1 MGDVRSGLGGTVLRP
16 ARDFQTATVN
26 AALAAF
32 DRKGGRRRYLVADEV
47 GLGKTVVA
55 RDVVEAL
62 VKKARRPLVVY
73 YVANGSAV
81 AHQNK
86 PRVVEFLEPAVAEKA
101 VRTPDRLSL
110 VAVSNPPET
119 PVAIYALSPDTSFPR
134 TSRASL
140 SGGKAMERAFIAQ
153 LLLKAYPSVLPRLP
167 SAFLRLQARSGW
179 RPALL
184 AARERIKK
192 APPGLVGRYREALH
206 LEFAELEAPG
216 AAPSFSGRLVDLA
229 LTHPRAF
236 IGRLRRALCLA
247 CMIHQPPDIVILDE
261 FQKYR
266 ELISGEAPVDRLMS
280 QLLTGGKGRAPAL
293 LLLSATPYRLFATRW
308 EEGRGGQ
315 AHRELFDLI
324 EFLAGVETR
333 KGAEAQFKTFGETLR
348 QLVQAAPADRA
359 PLIAQAAA
367 LRDDLEALLSPVIG
381 RTERDAFTRDHSSL
395 EPDLRSL
402 PVTSEIPDVV
412 VYRHLAKACDPKH
425 RSDALAYWSS
435 VPLPAQ
441 ALGQRYAISR
451 KAEFRKTR
459 GLIALTRKRRENLE
473 KVAWPDAK
481 LRALQGAAPAAKL
494 ALPWIAPSLPWW
506 DLSAGWA
513 DQGDETKL
521 LMFSRFKA
529 TPPAVTSL
537 LSFGV
542 EAELIDR
549 RGGYDKAYGRRK
561 LKLAGSPGPV
571 MAAFHPSIW
580 LIRNTDP
587 ATAVERSR
595 AGVRRW
601 VRKQIRTALRD
612 LEIGVDRSTAEKRR
626 RRRSIGRI
634 LSGIEQSAGLS
645 DQSADA
651 WAEVVGSDR
660 LATLSVQGWRE
671 AEPLDWVSP
680 REVEDLVTYA
690 IGAPGVILGRALHRH
705 AADALDVSAWPF
717 LVRVSWQGLRP
728 YLDNPVLL
736 AAIGGDSAVDGL
748 LAATFA
754 GNLESV
760 LDEHLWI
767 RSSSKT
773 GVMELAKDLQSSL
786 RLITGGF
793 SFHALGSKDR
803 LRLRCHAAMPFGD
816 AEAAPPR
823 RPGAPAPE
831 IEDDPGPVRPDEIR
845 QSFNSP
851 FWPHVL
857 ATTSVGQEGLD
868 FHTWC
873 SRVLHWDLP
882 SNPLDLEQR
891 EGRVQRYGGLSVRRA
906 LGRGLKAATL
916 EAAGADD
923 ARSPWRRLASIAE
936 ARLAGNGGLSP
947 WWILPKARVTRQVL
961 ERPFGRDSQR
971 YKVLREQRFI
981 YRLALGQPNQE
992 DFLEVLTRSD
1002 PELLAVLQG
1011 LTLDLSPYRLDPS
1024 HDAVDAAV

>member
-1 MGDVRSGLGGTVLRP
+1 MRP
-16 ARDFQTATVN
+16 ARDFQKATVK

-55 RDVVEAL
+55 RDVVEAM
-62 VKKARRPLVVY
+62 VKKAKRPLVVY
-73 YVANGSAV
+73 YMANGSAV

-110 VAVSNPPET
+110 VALSNPPET

-134 TSRASL
+134 TSRANL
-140 SGGKAMERAFIAQ
+140 SGGKVMERAFIA
-153 LLLKAYPSVLPRLP
+153 LLLRKAYPSVLAKLP
-167 SAFLRLQARSGW
+167 ADFLRLQASSGW
-179 RPALL
+179 QPALI
-184 AARERIKK
+184 AAAERIKK
-192 APPGLVGRYREALH
+192 APHGLVGRYREALH

-216 AAPSFSGRLVDLA
+216 SAPSFSGRLVDLA
-229 LTHPRAF
+229 LAHPRAF

-280 QLLTGGKGRAPAL
+280 QLLTGGKERPPAL

-308 EEGRGGQ
+308 EESRGISAQKG
-315 AHRELFDLI
+315 LFDLI

-333 KGAEAQFKTFGETLR
+333 KGAEAQFQIFGETLR
-348 QLVQAAPADRA
+348 QLVLAAPSDRA
-359 PLIAQAAA
+359 PLIAQASG
-367 LRDDLEALLSPVIG
+367 LRDDLQSLLSPVIG
-381 RTERDAFTRDHSSL
+381 RTERDAFTRDHGAL
-395 EPDLRSL
+395 EPDLRPL
-402 PVTSEIPDVV
+402 PVISEVPDMV
-412 VYRHLAKACDPKH
+412 VYRHLARGCDPKH
-425 RSDALAYWSS
+425 LSDALAYWSS

-441 ALGQRYAISR
+441 ALGQRYAIFR
-451 KAEFRKTR
+451 GADFRKMR
-459 GLIALTRKRRENLE
+459 GLVALTRQRRETLE
-473 KVAWPDAK
+473 TVAWPDAK
-481 LRALQGAAPAAKL
+481 LRALQKAAPAATL
-494 ALPWIAPSLPWW
+494 ALPWIAPSMPWW
-506 DLSAGWA
+506 DLGAGWT
-513 DQGDETKL
+513 DPGEETKL

-542 EAELIDR
+542 EAQLIDR

-561 LKLAGSPGPV
+561 LKLSGPPGPV

-612 LEIGVDRSTAEKRR
+612 LGIGVDRSTAEKRR
-626 RRRSIGRI
+626 RRRSIGRL
-634 LSGIEQSAGLS
+634 LSGIEQRAGLA
-645 DQSADA
+645 DRSADA
-651 WAEVVGSDR
+651 WAEVVGNDR
-660 LATLSVQGWRE
+660 LAKLSVEGWRE
-671 AEPLDWVSP
+671 AESLEWVSP

-690 IGAPGVILGRALHRH
+690 ICAPGVILGRALHRH
-705 AADALDVSAWPF
+705 VADALDIVNWPF

-736 AAIGGDSAVDGL
+736 AAIGGDSAIDGL

-767 RSSSKT
+767 RSSSKI
-773 GVMELAKDLQSSL
+773 GAIELARDLQSSL
-786 RLITGGF
+786 RLISGGF

-823 RPGAPAPE
+823 RPGEPVPD

-845 QSFNSP
+845 LSFNSP
-851 FWPHVL
+851 FWPHIL

-906 LGRGLKAATL
+906 LGRDLKAAAL
-916 EAAGADD
+916 EAPGDDD
-923 ARSPWRRLASIAE
+923 ARSPWGRLASIAE
-936 ARLAGNGGLSP
+936 KRLAGKGGLSP
-947 WWILPKARVTRQVL
+947 WWILPNARATRQIF
-961 ERPFGRDSQR
+961 ERPFGRDAQR

-992 DFLEVLTRSD
+992 DFLDVMTRSD
-1002 PELLAVLQG
+1002 PELLSVLQG
-1011 LTLDLSPYRLDPS
+1011 LTLDLSPYRRNTDGV
-1024 HDAVDAAV
+1024 VD